1 MVNKMELERDE
12 NLVTI
17 KLFMKEKVGGLAS
30 VLDFFKE
37 KGISLKNLSTR
48 PAKKEN
54 ADWEFVTSFV
64 CPSDTTAT
72 ELTKELSSQIG
83 HDLYVAEAYD
93 EVHDSSI
100 DHWYPQQIQ
109 EIDRFAS
116 RVLSMGKDLSSDHPG
131 AKDPVY
137 RARRAE
143 LAEIAIKYSHG
154 EKIPHV
160 EYTEEERKTWSIVFE
175 NVEKMYETHACKEHR
190 RALALMKESC
200 GYSKDTIPQLQTLSE
215 FLKGC
220 SGFTLRPVAG
230 LLRPRDF
237 LAGLAFRVFHSTQYI
252 RHGSVPLYTPEP
264 DICHEV
270 LGHVPLFADPDF
282 AAFSQEIGLA
292 SLGASEED
300 IKKLEYNYWFTVEF
314 GLVKENGKPKAFGAG
329 LLSSFGELEYCL
341 TDKPK
346 ILPYDPK
353 VAQSVDHPITEYQP
367 TYFLADSFASAT
379 VQFRN
384 YALGLSRPFALR
396 YNPYTQRIERIDSAE
411 SAAAHAKT
419 IQDDMSAL
427 TRILVKISN

>member
-1 MVNKMELERDE
+1 MVTMSVDHKRE
-12 NLVTI
+12 NLMTI

-30 VLDFFKE
+30 VLEFFKTRN
-37 KGISLKNLSTR
+37 ISLKNLSTR
-48 PAKKEN
+48 PSTKEN
-54 ADWEFVTSFV
+54 ADWEFTLSFI
-64 CPSDTTAT
+64 CPELTTAT
-72 ELTKELSSQIG
+72 EISTALTSFVGNNAE
-83 HDLYVAEAYD
+83 VPEAYD
-93 EVHDSSI
+93 EKLDSSA
-100 DHWYPQQIQ
+100 DEWYPQHIS

-137 RARRAE
+137 RERRAE
-143 LAEIAIKYSHG
+143 LAELAINYKYG
-154 EKIPHV
+154 EKIPRID
-160 EYTEEERKTWSIVFE
+160 YTKAEIECWATVFE
-175 NVEKMYETHACKEHR
+175 NVERLYETHACQEHR
-190 RALALMKESC
+190 RALSLMKESC
-200 GYSKDTIPQLQTLSE
+200 GYSKEQIPQLQRLSE
-215 FLKGC
+215 FLHAC

-252 RHGSVPLYTPEP
+252 RHGSCPLYTPEP
-264 DICHEV
+264 DVCHEL

-346 ILPYDPK
+346 VLPYDPK
-353 VAQSVDHPITEYQP
+353 DAELLDHPITEYQP
-367 TYFLADSFASAT
+367 AYFIAESFAEAT
-379 VQFRN
+379 LQFRR
-384 YALGLSRPFALR
+384 YTHSLSRPFSLT
-396 YNPYTQRIERIDSAE
+396 YNPYTQRIERVDNVND
-411 SAAAHAKT
+411 AATYAKKL
-419 IQDDMSAL
+419 QENMGEL
-427 TRILVKISN
+427 VQILGKIRQ